1 MVPSLAF
8 VGGLVVDS
16 RRSKFHVADPILEY
30 IDFLSDMHFDKQEF
44 IALHKFSPYYASIM
58 LNAFRHL
65 LCSLLCQH
73 NRRVPN
79 HCLTGNKKFVGVQHN
94 VKPLEKNA
102 GEGTNQSGEVFSV
115 NPTCSTTYP
124 HHSSIITVMFTPQ
137 YK

>member
-1 MVPSLAF
+1 MVEAQTVNPCLSKCMSQKRSIYSNRTVSCLIILLELLT
-8 VGGLVVDS
+8 VLLV
-16 RRSKFHVADPILEY
+16 LEY

-79 HCLTGNKKFVGVQHN
+79 HCLTGNKKFVGVRGGSRVWKEGGH
-94 VKPLEKNA
+94 LSEKQLK
-102 GEGTNQSGEVFSV
+102 T
-115 NPTCSTTYP
+115 
-124 HHSSIITVMFTPQ
+124 
-137 YK
+137 